1 MNFCAQFSNIKK
13 GTFYKYDIWHQ
24 SIPELVQLSISVI
37 VFHKYQLYNILSER
51 IHHCLN
57 NNIHIYYSLLF
68 FTKINETNLV
78 MSDSDVILVM
88 NLPSNDETIVNTYNI
103 EISNKNFIIILLL
116 LVLHLRSR

>member
-1 MNFCAQFSNIKK
+1 MASI
-13 GTFYKYDIWHQ
+13 